1 MAGGGLPDDR
11 RKRAYWVGESVGD
24 IGQTEARFDVWA
36 RHYDADVAGLFG
48 WQPPLEA
55 AAASERYLAKD
66 ARILDAGCGTGLVGE
81 ALAARGYR
89 DVAAADLSQAMLDVA
104 RGKGVYRE
112 FFKLDLTEPLG
123 FPDDSFDGLLCIG
136 TSAWMTGE
144 PYAEFARVV
153 RPHGIIVCAIGDARF
168 REGRFEAVIQDLA
181 GQGALEVV
189 EVGQAFRTF
198 PRSDLPDEVRVRV
211 FRVLP

>member
-1 MAGGGLPDDR
+1 MAERGLPDDR
-11 RKRAYWVGESVGD
+11 RKRAYWVAEANGD

-55 AAASERYLAKD
+55 AAAAERYLPKD
-66 ARILDAGCGTGLVGE
+66 ARILDAGSGTGLVGE

-89 DVAAADLSQAMLDVA
+89 NLVAADLSQAMLDVA
-104 RGKGVYRE
+104 RSKGVYRE
-112 FFKLDLTEPLG
+112 FCKVDLTEPL
-123 FPDDSFDGLLCIG
+123 PLEDRIFDGLLSIG

-144 PYAEFARVV
+144 PYAEFARIV
-153 RPHGIIVCAIGDARF
+153 RPDGVIICAIGDERY

-181 GQGALEVV
+181 DRGVLEVV
-189 EVGQAFRTF
+189 EVGPAFRTF
-198 PRSDLPDEVRVRV
+198 PRSDLPDEVRVRI
-211 FRVLP
+211 FRVLK